1 MFTLVRRMGSTS
13 KPGLPG
19 EYRPKDTF
27 GDRAAMNDERAA
39 DPAACQDKAEREKRS
54 STNGTLPLV
63 SFAKK
68 EFDPRNNRK
77 AGCFARRGAGN
88 GDG

>member
-1 MFTLVRRMGSTS
+1 MTNARRTRPPAKI
-13 KPGLPG
+13 KPNVK
-19 EYRPKDTF
+19 KDRRRTARV
-27 GDRAAMNDERAA
+27 DVV
-39 DPAACQDKAEREKRS
+39 
-54 STNGTLPLV
+54 PLV
-63 SFAKK
+63 EVRF

>member
-54 STNGTLPLV
+54 STNGRSL
-63 SFAKK
+63 
-68 EFDPRNNRK
+68 
-77 AGCFARRGAGN
+77 
-88 GDG
+88 

>member
-1 MFTLVRRMGSTS
+1 MTNARRTRPPAKIKPNVKKDRRRTAVR
-13 KPGLPG
+13 
-19 EYRPKDTF
+19 F
-27 GDRAAMNDERAA
+27 
-39 DPAACQDKAEREKRS
+39 
-54 STNGTLPLV
+54 
-63 SFAKK
+63 